1 VEAETAPGTPGK
13 IPSQLVRE
21 KGFPMHARLRGLL
34 LLVLITCGRALD
46 AQEASP
52 AAAID
57 GRLVGSWA
65 INIPEMYVSGHRDW
79 ASFTASAGM
88 GILTIA
94 ARGGYTWKK
103 KGSTREGTTAA
114 YAPGR
119 GARAGVSYYLV
130 NDGRDDFYISFQSC
144 RGSGCLEVVS
154 PRTHNTVAYG
164 ARWNPE

>member
-1 VEAETAPGTPGK
+1 
-13 IPSQLVRE
+13 
-21 KGFPMHARLRGLL
+21 MHARLSGLL
-34 LLVLITCGRALD
+34 LLVLFACDSAVD
-46 AQEASP
+46 AQATSP

-65 INIPEMYVSGHRDW
+65 INIPEMYASRHRDW

-88 GILTIA
+88 GILTID

-103 KGSTREGTTAA
+103 EGNTKTGATAA